1 MCLKSLCI
9 KRFSDFSIK
18 KLWIAQLK
26 SCSCEFLQWTY
37 KTQKVWDIMTFR
49 ISCHEVKCG
58 LVNAISWNSNIAS
71 EWGRENSLRWLW
83 TWHGTHNHFY
93 SLQREVQK
101 LNIPLASV
109 SLVKCLLQIS
119 SSFQVWSF
127 KARQVYLAYSLFQT
141 EAVQG
146 TLRKYST
153 KYKSTRY
160 KEQWIENEMTLKQLL
175 RRKMIIMTINKI
187 IEK

>member
-1 MCLKSLCI
+1 MWSGQCNLLKFKYCI
-9 KRFSDFSIK
+9 RMGKREFIK
-18 KLWIAQLK
+18 VTLNMA
-26 SCSCEFLQWTY
+26 
-37 KTQKVWDIMTFR
+37 
-49 ISCHEVKCG
+49 
-58 LVNAISWNSNIAS
+58 
-71 EWGRENSLRWLW
+71 
-83 TWHGTHNHFY
+83 WHAYCNHFY